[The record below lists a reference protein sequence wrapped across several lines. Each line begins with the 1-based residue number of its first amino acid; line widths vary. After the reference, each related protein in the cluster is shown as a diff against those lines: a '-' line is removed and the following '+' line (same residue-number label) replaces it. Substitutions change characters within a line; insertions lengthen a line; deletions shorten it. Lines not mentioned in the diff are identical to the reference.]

1 MSLCL
6 ESLAA
11 RAVLNYQMQPGGEIA
26 SRLSVKA
33 SKINTCAHVCIYY
46 VPKVNPQLCE
56 GM

>member
-46 VPKVNPQLCE
+46 VPKVNPQRCE